1 VQELPAEHVEIN
13 SDTGVYGNT
22 PAAAQHADQWAGPE
36 FAGRRHGPGY
46 GRRRGMGAPTAAP
59 TIEGQGY
66 LIEQKSS
73 GRFDVGDRVFHQKF
87 GMGNVLAV
95 DGGKLD
101 IEFDKAGRKKVV
113 ESFVQQP

>member
-1 VQELPAEHVEIN
+1 
-13 SDTGVYGNT
+13 
-22 PAAAQHADQWAGPE
+22 
-36 FAGRRHGPGY
+36 
-46 GRRRGMGAPTAAP
+46 MGTPTAAP

-66 LIEQKSS
+66 LIAQKAS
-73 GRFDVGDRVFHQKF
+73 GRFSVGDRVFHQKF
-87 GMGNVLAV
+87 GMGNVLAI

>member
-1 VQELPAEHVEIN
+1 
-13 SDTGVYGNT
+13 
-22 PAAAQHADQWAGPE
+22 
-36 FAGRRHGPGY
+36 
-46 GRRRGMGAPTAAP
+46 MGAPTAAP
-59 TIEGQGY
+59 TSEGQGY
-66 LIEQKSS
+66 LMEQKSS